1 MSDMLATIV
10 PKSDQLNADDL
21 LGGPRT
27 IKITRVEISPGI
39 EQPVSL
45 FFDGDD
51 GKPYKACKSMR
62 RVLVQVWGAD
72 AKAYAGR
79 RMTIYCDP
87 GVVFGGQKVGGIRIS
102 HMSHIDSPVTMALT
116 ATRANRKPYTVRP
129 LVEEAPA
136 ERKQTV
142 SGWLDALAIE
152 LEAMQS
158 HDEVVERIGKDDV
171 QKALGALKG
180 NALDRLNS
188 IIRAAHVRTDDSEPA
203 AEPESTS

>member
-27 IKITRVEISPGI
+27 IKITRVEISPGT

-102 HMSHIDSPVTMALT
+102 HMSHIDGPVTMALT

-129 LVEEAPA
+129 LVDEVPA

-142 SGWLDALAIE
+142 SGWLDSLATE
-152 LEAMQS
+152 LDTMQD
-158 HDEVVERIGKDDV
+158 HGAVVERIGQEDV
-171 QKALGALKG
+171 QKALTALKG
-180 NALDRLNS
+180 NALERLNT
-188 IIRAAHVRTDDSEPA
+188 IIRAAHVRTDDTA
-203 AEPESTS
+203 AEPEIEG